1 MIQRKDVPVNDEYT
15 IAVVTEQMNDAQW
28 AVVATIKH
36 RSPSGEQA
44 TDLPII
50 DQRFATQPA
59 AEQAGIAQGQDWL
72 SQNVSNAA

>member
-15 IAVVTEQMNDAQW
+15 IAVVTERMADDQW

-50 DQRFATQPA
+50 DQRYATQPE
-59 AEQAGIAQGQDWL
+59 AEQAGITQAQAWL
-72 SQNVSNAA
+72 THNVPHAA

>member
-15 IAVVTEQMNDAQW
+15 IAVVTEQMADDRW

-44 TDLPII
+44 TDLPVI
-50 DQRFATQPA
+50 DQRFPTQPA
-59 AEQAGIAQGQDWL
+59 AEHAGITQAQDWL
-72 SQNVSNAA
+72 ARNVSHAA